1 MGPGRCGLVAGGL
14 GLYYSTCTVGQG
26 SHRAVFDALLYSK
39 PKPRVDLK
47 KRKNIKEKP
56 KLFFRIHLY
65 WLK

>member
-14 GLYYSTCTVGQG
+14 ALYYSTCTVGQG

-47 KRKNIKEKP
+47 KNGKI
-56 KLFFRIHLY
+56 
-65 WLK
+65 